1 MLHAILD
8 REYQLKNCL
17 KSTPISAV
25 FLATNTKGEPHVVHF
40 YWETELFFEQL
51 ARSYACDASEHLCRL
66 VYNYPPYQIS
76 GQTTFFQKDLLQ
88 CLSMEDFIPALAQQ
102 HPSIWDS
109 KVGHIGA
116 LVFQYVSGPPLLQV
130 LRVSQDRDKLD
141 YLRGLARA
149 LDELHENGEF
159 HGDLIPDN
167 VVLCRKT
174 QTVKLLDPGF
184 YPGKRHFHREDSPEH
199 QSRKNLSLGS
209 HTDVFMFARI
219 YLSCLDRPTVAQQK
233 CISACLHPQP
243 SKRPTMAKVMKHLY
257 SRNHARWLGDTFRA
271 PVRRVSLAAVC
282 LVLMGFLT
290 FIVRNHSGSESS
302 LSPAPGSQMALTNGS
317 PTLDL
322 TTNGPRFWEE
332 PTWASGTH
340 TSNMTME
347 SRSWLDAPA
356 TMVKEIIPEEWE
368 RPIALF
374 TTGEE
379 SFLASTKG
387 LLRNGERVIYKGELG
402 RIGHITPAQLV
413 IEGAQTTRH
422 IRLQPPGFKLTQ
434 TKNSVAMT
442 IWNRPQNL
450 EELLHALKW
459 FLEAKGVPEENRQL
473 HGLLGFLPQPI
484 SISGQLWGQFA
495 NDSVDQLLTGLTAHF
510 HMEQDLNFLKVTI
523 APSRLPT
530 HQTCGRLL
538 IDQSTVKG
546 FGTYLSNQ
554 IGCTVVAP
562 KFLEEKPLPRKQFGD
577 VPWEDVLQGLGI
589 SWYLETVDG
598 KPVIV
603 IQGLTN

>member
-51 ARSYACDASEHLCRL
+51 ARSYACDASEHLCKL

-102 HPSIWDS
+102 DSSIWDS
-109 KVGHIGA
+109 KVGCIGA

-130 LRVSQDRDKLD
+130 LRVSQDRDKLG
-141 YLRGLARA
+141 YLRDLALA
-149 LDELHENGEF
+149 LEELHENGEF

-167 VVLCRKT
+167 VILCRKT

-199 QSRKNLSLGS
+199 QSQENLSLGAHS
-209 HTDVFMFARI
+209 DVFMFARI
-219 YLSCLDRPTVAQQK
+219 YLNCLDRPTVAQQK
-233 CISACLHPQP
+233 LIAACLHPQP

-257 SRNHARWLGDTFRA
+257 FRDHARWLGEPFRA
-271 PVRRVSLAAVC
+271 PVRRFSLAALC
-282 LVLMGFLT
+282 LVLIAFLG
-290 FIVRNHSGSESS
+290 ISLWNHSGSEPSLGPASS
-302 LSPAPGSQMALTNGS
+302 SQMALTKGS
-317 PTLDL
+317 SALDL
-322 TTNGPRFWEE
+322 TANGPRFWEE
-332 PTWASGTH
+332 PTWASGTF

-347 SRSWLDAPA
+347 SRSWLDASN
-356 TMVKEIIPEEWE
+356 TMVKKINPEDWQ

-374 TTGEE
+374 TTGEG
-379 SFLASTKG
+379 SFLAGTKG
-387 LLRNGERVIYKGELG
+387 LLRKGERVIYKGEIGRVG
-402 RIGHITPAQLV
+402 RISPAQLV
-413 IEGAQTTRH
+413 IEGARTTRN
-422 IRLQPPGFKLTQ
+422 IRLQPPGFKLAQ
-434 TKNSVAMT
+434 TKNSVAVT
-442 IWNRPQNL
+442 IWDRPQNL
-450 EELLHALKW
+450 EELLKALKW
-459 FLEAKGVPEENRQL
+459 FLEAERVPEENRHL

-495 NDSVDQLLTGLTAHF
+495 NESIDQLLTTLTAHF
-510 HMEQDLNFLKVTI
+510 HMEQDQNFLNVTI

-554 IGCTVVAP
+554 IGCAVAVP
-562 KFLEEKPLPRKQFGD
+562 KFLEEAPLPRKQFGD

-589 SWYLETVDG
+589 TWDLETVDG

-603 IQGLTN
+603 IKGLTN